1 MKEIILKNFFQENG
15 IEVPKNFEVKVVK
28 LPSNLDF
35 SQKIN
40 RAKNSNLH
48 ADMKFTFK
56 DPFYSG
62 LTNKFEWAKSA
73 LIITYQYKEKNE
85 MSLTPKTG
93 QGRIAKFAEEDF
105 YKPLKEFSKKIE
117 TKLEKE
123 SILFTTFIDNPNHYD
138 RMFFESSGLG
148 WQGKS
153 TMMLSPG
160 IGPWILIAT
169 IYVSENFQPNKIKKF
184 SCGSCNL
191 CQISCPTGALDKAY
205 QLDANKCISYW
216 LQSPQTIPYEMRIA
230 IGSRLYG
237 CDECL
242 LSCPP
247 GQESTKVEIK
257 STKANIDL
265 VEILDMSDNELLEK
279 FYWFYIPKRDADFIR
294 RNAIIVAA
302 NNINNSLEVKLLE
315 KFVHFSEN
323 LKLYIIWAFWR
334 FGKLNNLEKFIK
346 NSNFINETYIN
357 EIQKLKM
364 MKLEAL

>member
-35 SQKIN
+35 SQKIY

-73 LIITYQYKEKNE
+73 LIITYRYKEKNE
-85 MSLTPKTG
+85 MALTPKTG

-105 YKPLKEFSKKIE
+105 YKPLKEFSKQIE
-117 TKLEKE
+117 TKLVKE
-123 SILFTTFIDNPNHYD
+123 RILFTTFIDNPNHYD

-160 IGPWILIAT
+160 IGPWMLIAT
-169 IYVSENFQPNKIKKF
+169 IYVSENFQPDKIKKF

-191 CQISCPTGALDKAY
+191 CQISCPTGALDEEY
-205 QLDANKCISYW
+205 QLDSNKCISYW
-216 LQSPQTIPYEMRIA
+216 LQ
-230 IGSRLYG
+230 
-237 CDECL
+237 
-242 LSCPP
+242 
-247 GQESTKVEIK
+247 
-257 STKANIDL
+257 
-265 VEILDMSDNELLEK
+265 
-279 FYWFYIPKRDADFIR
+279 
-294 RNAIIVAA
+294 
-302 NNINNSLEVKLLE
+302 
-315 KFVHFSEN
+315 
-323 LKLYIIWAFWR
+323 
-334 FGKLNNLEKFIK
+334 
-346 NSNFINETYIN
+346 
-357 EIQKLKM
+357 
-364 MKLEAL
+364 